1 MKKVLS
7 LAVVSLLLSGCATTN
22 RPYDPADPYQNF
34 NRASYAFNEHIDNYV
49 LEPVANVYS
58 KIMPWPAKD
67 GVTNFFNNINEIP
80 TIFNDLLQGNFY
92 QATSDTW
99 RLAVNSTL
107 GIGGLFDVA
116 SHMSLQK
123 NNEDFGLTLAK
134 WGYTN
139 SNYLVLPFL
148 GPSTVRDTLGL
159 PVNYVISIYPYIET
173 NTGFALYATDVVN
186 RRSNLL
192 PYDSVLKQAFDP
204 YVFVRDA
211 YLQRRNKQITQNNT
225 GHPRNDRVATM
236 QTGMNPE

>member
-7 LAVVSLLLSGCATTN
+7 VAMVSLLLSGCATAN
-22 RPYDPADPYQNF
+22 HPYDPSDPYQNF
-34 NRASYAFNEHIDNYV
+34 NRPVYKFNEHVDTYI
-49 LEPVANVYS
+49 LKPVATVYD

-67 GVTNFFNNINEIP
+67 GVTNFFSNLNEIP
-80 TIFNDLLQGNFY
+80 TVFNDLLQGNFY

-99 RLAVNSTL
+99 RLLINTTL

-116 SHMSLQK
+116 SHMDLPK

-159 PVNYVISIYPYIET
+159 PVNYVTSIYPYIDT
-173 NTGFALYATDVVN
+173 NTSTALYATDVVN

-192 PYDSVLKQAFDP
+192 PYDRVWKQAFDP

-211 YLQRRNKQITQNNT
+211 YLQHRNKQIRQNNT
-225 GHPRNDRVATM
+225 GHPQNGRQGTV
-236 QTGMNPE
+236 QTGVNPQ